1 MSPVYE
7 GMLKEE
13 MDAAAERHPDIE
25 YQPVLIDATLAG
37 LVSGAATEPLVI
49 PCLNRDGDLLSDLV
63 LPLFGSIAGAESVL
77 LALDAELEPSAAMA
91 EAPHGTAPALLG
103 KDIANPMAMIL
114 AVAALLHYAGAG
126 TPSRAVY
133 EGVLETVASGHA
145 TPDLE
150 GTPGPPSSPMPSS
163 SLSAASSTCGQAS
176 AQRHRIG
183 DVLEAA
189 TVSVEDENPTGF
201 ERAKTWA
208 GEHPAVVFM
217 SIVFVLGVFLSFKYS
232 LEEVAQTG
240 LNGLSTGSYV
250 ALGAVGLTL
259 VYGILKLTNFAHGD
273 LLTFGAYM
281 AFVVSVSWEGPLLL
295 GVLAAMVMT
304 ALLGLFFEL
313 LLWGPMRAK
322 GAGFL
327 QLVLMSIGLAFVIR
341 STIQFI
347 AGGDPVFLDV
357 DRSSA
362 STPFDFIG
370 IDLRLRNVLW
380 ISLAVGVSVLLLVGA
395 LLQFTLLGKKMRA
408 LSDSLDLAETT
419 GHQHRVHRPD
429 HLGFRRRTRWAR
441 RSAPRDGEPSEA
453 GAWLRAPPPH
463 LRRSRPRRHRQPVRS
478 ARGGA
483 DAWRLDRVGDDSAR
497 PHELEVRRR
506 IRRLDLGVDHPP
518 ARCIR

>member
-1 MSPVYE
+1 
-7 GMLKEE
+7 
-13 MDAAAERHPDIE
+13 
-25 YQPVLIDATLAG
+25 
-37 LVSGAATEPLVI
+37 
-49 PCLNRDGDLLSDLV
+49 
-63 LPLFGSIAGAESVL
+63 
-77 LALDAELEPSAAMA
+77 
-91 EAPHGTAPALLG
+91 
-103 KDIANPMAMIL
+103 
-114 AVAALLHYAGAG
+114 
-126 TPSRAVY
+126 
-133 EGVLETVASGHA
+133 
-145 TPDLE
+145 
-150 GTPGPPSSPMPSS
+150 
-163 SLSAASSTCGQAS
+163 
-176 AQRHRIG
+176 
-183 DVLEAA
+183 LEAA

-208 GEHPAVVFM
+208 GKHPAVVFM
-217 SIVFVLGVFLSFKYS
+217 AIVFVVGVFLSLKFS

-313 LLWGPMRAK
+313 LMWGPMREK

-341 STIQFI
+341 STIQFV

-380 ISLAVGVSVLLLVGA
+380 VSLTVGVSVLLLVGA
-395 LLQFTLLGKKMRA
+395 LLQYTLLGKKMRA

-419 GHQHRVHRPD
+419 GINTERIVLITWVFAGALAGLGGVLLGMVSQVKPE
-429 HLGFRRRTRWAR
+429 LGFELLLPIFA
-441 RSAPRDGEPSEA
+441 AVVLGGIGNPFGALAA
-453 GAWLRAPPPH
+453 GLT
-463 LRRSRPRRHRQPVRS
+463 
-478 ARGGA
+478 
-483 DAWRLDRVGDDSAR
+483 
-497 PHELEVRRR
+497 
-506 IRRLDLGVDHPP
+506 LGVLIEWATIPP
-518 ARCIR
+518 GLTNWKFGVGFVILILALIIRPQGVFGKARAV

>member
-1 MSPVYE
+1 
-7 GMLKEE
+7 
-13 MDAAAERHPDIE
+13 
-25 YQPVLIDATLAG
+25 
-37 LVSGAATEPLVI
+37 
-49 PCLNRDGDLLSDLV
+49 
-63 LPLFGSIAGAESVL
+63 
-77 LALDAELEPSAAMA
+77 
-91 EAPHGTAPALLG
+91 
-103 KDIANPMAMIL
+103 
-114 AVAALLHYAGAG
+114 
-126 TPSRAVY
+126 
-133 EGVLETVASGHA
+133 
-145 TPDLE
+145 
-150 GTPGPPSSPMPSS
+150 
-163 SLSAASSTCGQAS
+163 
-176 AQRHRIG
+176 
-183 DVLEAA
+183 LEAA
-189 TVSVEDENPTGF
+189 TVSADEENPTGF

-217 SIVFVLGVFLSFKYS
+217 SLVFVVGVFLSFKFS

-295 GVLAAMVMT
+295 GVAAAIVMT

-313 LLWGPMRAK
+313 LMWGPMRAK

-419 GHQHRVHRPD
+419 GIDTERIVLITWIFAGGLAGLGGVLLGMVSQVKPE
-429 HLGFRRRTRWAR
+429 LGFELLLPIFA
-441 RSAPRDGEPSEA
+441 AVVLGAIGNPFGALAA
-453 GAWLRAPPPH
+453 GLT
-463 LRRSRPRRHRQPVRS
+463 
-478 ARGGA
+478 
-483 DAWRLDRVGDDSAR
+483 
-497 PHELEVRRR
+497 
-506 IRRLDLGVDHPP
+506 LGVLIEWATIPEGLSNWKFGVGFVVLIL
-518 ARCIR
+518 ALIIRPQGVFGKAKAI

>member
-1 MSPVYE
+1 M
-7 GMLKEE
+7 
-13 MDAAAERHPDIE
+13 
-25 YQPVLIDATLAG
+25 
-37 LVSGAATEPLVI
+37 
-49 PCLNRDGDLLSDLV
+49 
-63 LPLFGSIAGAESVL
+63 
-77 LALDAELEPSAAMA
+77 
-91 EAPHGTAPALLG
+91 
-103 KDIANPMAMIL
+103 
-114 AVAALLHYAGAG
+114 
-126 TPSRAVY
+126 
-133 EGVLETVASGHA
+133 
-145 TPDLE
+145 
-150 GTPGPPSSPMPSS
+150 
-163 SLSAASSTCGQAS
+163 
-176 AQRHRIG
+176 
-183 DVLEAA
+183 EAA

-208 GEHPAVVFM
+208 GKHPAVVFM

-380 ISLAVGVSVLLLVGA
+380 VSLAVGVSVLLLVGA

-419 GHQHRVHRPD
+419 GINTEAIVLITWIFAGALAGLGGVLLGMVSQVKPE
-429 HLGFRRRTRWAR
+429 LGFELLLPIFAAVVLGGIGNPFGALAAGLTLGVLIEWATI
-441 RSAPRDGEPSEA
+441 
-453 GAWLRAPPPH
+453 PPG
-463 LRRSRPRRHRQPVRS
+463 LTNWKF
-478 ARGGA
+478 G
-483 DAWRLDRVGDDSAR
+483 VGFVVLILALIIR
-497 PHELEVRRR
+497 PH
-506 IRRLDLGVDHPP
+506 GVFGK
-518 ARCIR
+518 AKAV